1 MTVPGPVPTRTRLR
15 PLALLAFGSLGFAAA
30 WILLAAALD
39 RPCSW
44 MAVFAALDSALLL
57 RFARFPRGAAR
68 ATLAVVATAAAIG
81 LACWGIV
88 ATRIGAPLGL
98 MPWESVLRLGAE
110 FGWLLVRLG
119 NDAVDL
125 AWFAAGLVV
134 AALAA
139 R

>member
-1 MTVPGPVPTRTRLR
+1 MTGPVPTRTRLFA
-15 PLALLAFGSLGFAAA
+15 LALLAFGSLGFAAA
-30 WILLAAALD
+30 WVLLAAAVD

-44 MAVFAALDSALLL
+44 MAVAAALDAALLL
-57 RFARFPRGAAR
+57 RFARFPRGATR
-68 ATLAVVATAAAIG
+68 AALAVLATAAVIA

-88 ATRIGAPLGL
+88 AARIGAPLGL
-98 MPWESVLRLGAE
+98 MPWESALRLGAE

-119 NDAVDL
+119 IDAVDL

-134 AALAA
+134 AAIAS